1 MNTFNKLTR
10 TLKQWHKDTQEQG
23 IMTCLCQHQTFKTL
37 QNTSFKIASDLNR
50 KIFSSK
56 SSYTIHPPLMFG
68 IAVLSLT
75 GIVGYRYYNQP
86 QLAVGTVAPETI
98 FAPKDG
104 SFEDPKTTEKK
115 RKAAETS
122 IIPLLKRDP
131 NKTIQL
137 RVQVSQ
143 TLEEIQKLRN
153 SAGAFPSLPTDFLSI
168 EAQRYLRNTSEEEW
182 EIIQSYLVKTEEEE
196 TDEDKQPLIPLAGLI
211 ITQLRQQQE
220 QMPAEDFEKQLKV
233 INRMRQK
240 YQLFKETLPSAAVT
254 ELSELQVLQFVNLPE
269 EEWQFTKQQTS
280 EGVHRILTQGIY
292 PGFSE
297 FLLKETIKT
306 NFSQPLP
313 APIQGTIPT
322 LLFKILDGQA
332 NLVID
337 EEATLREAKE
347 ASAAVKTA
355 LVEIKANEVIVR
367 AGEKIDQESFV
378 ILDGFGLSQRSVNWS
393 GLGTSAILVTGGVL
407 IFCLIARRTRI
418 SLRRRDH
425 ILLLLLSVAS
435 PALGMVDA
443 KYLNLP
449 MVGTLTSSFYSPTLA
464 MTQVV
469 VLGGLSAFAD
479 DPPQWDYL
487 LAGTAGGLLAAAVA
501 GRLRS
506 RDELAFL
513 GAGVGLTQGS
523 LYLLYHLAMN
533 AASGGIGYPLWYL
546 LLPKALLF
554 GVSGMVWTI
563 IAIGLSPYLERLFD
577 LVTPIRLVELSNPNC
592 TLLKRL
598 QTEAPGT
605 FQHTLFVA
613 CLAEAAARELNC
625 NVELVRA
632 GTLYH
637 DIGKMHDP
645 MGFIENQ
652 MGGPNKH
659 DDIDN
664 PWVSVDLIKKHVS
677 EGIVMAKQYG
687 LPKMIQAFIPE
698 HQGKLLISYFYYQ
711 AKQQA
716 DEQGKD
722 PIQEEDFRYIG
733 PIPQS
738 RETGIV
744 MLADG
749 CEAALRSL
757 QDATPED
764 ALALIKKIFK
774 ARWRDG
780 QLEDSGLKF
789 EELPMIADIFVRVWQ
804 QFHHKRIAYPKAA
817 LEIKG

>member
-1 MNTFNKLTR
+1 
-10 TLKQWHKDTQEQG
+10 
-23 IMTCLCQHQTFKTL
+23 MTCLCRHQTFKTL
-37 QNTSFKIASDLNR
+37 QSTSFQIASDLNHR
-50 KIFSSK
+50 IFSSK
-56 SSYTIHPPLMFG
+56 PSYTLHPPLMFG
-68 IAVLSLT
+68 LAVLSLT
-75 GIVGYRYYNQP
+75 SVVGYRYYNQP
-86 QLAVGTVAPETI
+86 QLAVGTIAPMTI
-98 FAPKDG
+98 IAPQDG
-104 SFEDPKTTEKK
+104 RFEDPKTTERN

-122 IIPLLKRDP
+122 IVPILKRDS
-131 NKTIQL
+131 NKTIEL

-143 TLEEIQKLRN
+143 SLEKIEQLRT
-153 SAGAFPSLPTDFLSI
+153 SAGAFPFLPSYVLSI
-168 EAQRYLRNTSEEEW
+168 DDQRYLRNTSDEEWQLIRSYLIEEE
-182 EIIQSYLVKTEEEE
+182 
-196 TDEDKQPLIPLAGLI
+196 DEDSQEKKTLSPPASLIFTELK
-211 ITQLRQQQE
+211 QQQAKLSE
-220 QMPAEDFEKQLKV
+220 EDFEKQLNT
-233 INRMRQK
+233 IQRAHRK
-240 YQLFKETLPSAAVT
+240 YKMFLETLPSQAIIKLN
-254 ELSELQVLQFVNLPE
+254 ESQVITFVNLPE
-269 EEWQFTKQQTS
+269 REWQLIKERTQAAA
-280 EGVHRILTQGIY
+280 HRILTQGIY
-292 PGFSE
+292 PGFPPY
-297 FLLKETIKT
+297 LLKETIKT
-306 NFSQPLP
+306 NFAQPLP
-313 APIQGTIPT
+313 AIVQDIIPT
-322 LLFKILDGQA
+322 LLVDILEGEA
-332 NLVID
+332 NLITD
-337 EEATLREAKE
+337 EQATLVEAKQ
-347 ASAAVKTA
+347 ASAAIRQSF
-355 LVEIKANEVIVR
+355 VEIQANEVIVK
-367 AGEKIDQESFV
+367 AGETINQESFV
-378 ILDGFGLSQRSVNWS
+378 LLDGFGLSQRSINWV
-393 GLGTSAILVTGGVL
+393 GLGKSALVVTGGVL
-407 IFCLIARRTRI
+407 IFCLMAKRTRTA
-418 SLRRRDH
+418 LRRRDH
-425 ILLLLLSVAS
+425 VLILLLSLTS
-435 PALGMVDA
+435 PALGMLNDS
-443 KYLNLP
+443 YLNLS
-449 MVGTLTSSFYSPTLA
+449 MVGTLTSSFYNPTLA

-479 DPPQWDYL
+479 ESPRWDYL
-487 LAGTAGGLLAAAVA
+487 VAGTIGGLLASAVA

-513 GAGVGLTQGS
+513 GAGVGLTQGG
-523 LYLLYHLAMN
+523 LYLLYHLLKN
-533 AASGGIGYPLWYL
+533 AVYVGISYPLWYL

-554 GVSGMVWTI
+554 GVSGMVSTI

-577 LVTPIRLVELSNPNC
+577 LVTPIRLVELSNPNG

-659 DDIDN
+659 DQIND
-664 PWVSVDLIKKHVS
+664 PWVSVDIIKKHVS
-677 EGIVMAKQYG
+677 EGLVMAKQYG
-687 LPKMIQAFIPE
+687 LPKVIQAFIPE

-711 AKQQA
+711 AKQEA
-716 DEQGKD
+716 EAEGKD
-722 PIQEEDFRYIG
+722 PISEEGFRYAG

-757 QDATPED
+757 QDTTPEE

-789 EELPMIADIFVRVWQ
+789 EELPIIADIFVRVWQ

-817 LEIKG
+817 LEVSK